1 MSEGPLGLTMELC
14 KNEKFKQGIINLLK
28 MSMIVFNRFIDY
40 LTLGPC
46 QKKYRSEFDKCLKL
60 PQIISNSQN
69 DNSFHN
75 DNQNGHHN
83 ETILERFIEHCW

>member
-1 MSEGPLGLTMELC
+1 MLIGFYT
-14 KNEKFKQGIINLLK
+14 
-28 MSMIVFNRFIDY
+28 FIDY

-46 QKKYRSEFDKCLKL
+46 QKKFRSEFDKCLKL
-60 PQIISNSQN
+60 PQINNSNRN

-75 DNQNGHHN
+75 GDHNDQNGHHN